1 MCFFNNEPSL
11 SVRAALAVSVLWSC
25 FLPEGGE
32 EAPPRLGGYVLLR
45 FVLTLFE
52 QAVSTLPRE
61 DKPSRERSVAV
72 GGEREREREG
82 RGTFSPSYSVSRS
95 LEESL

>member
-1 MCFFNNEPSL
+1 M
-11 SVRAALAVSVLWSC
+11 RAALAVSVLWSC